1 MKQSSAQEIQ
11 IVSLSLRENKQDM
24 TGNMCMQM
32 MNQARWVVDSSQTRE
47 PEVIA
52 NIEGTL
58 KTMPIASLFEQLPTK
73 YVVYF
78 GPIFCTKCAKKLLD
92 DATFCG
98 HCGRRIKRE
107 LWVSDME
114 VNVIHRK
121 KD

>member
-24 TGNMCMQM
+24 TGNMCIQM

-73 YVVYF
+73 YVVRAY
-78 GPIFCTKCAKKLLD
+78 ILHKV
-92 DATFCG
+92 
-98 HCGRRIKRE
+98 R
-107 LWVSDME
+107 
-114 VNVIHRK
+114 
-121 KD
+121 